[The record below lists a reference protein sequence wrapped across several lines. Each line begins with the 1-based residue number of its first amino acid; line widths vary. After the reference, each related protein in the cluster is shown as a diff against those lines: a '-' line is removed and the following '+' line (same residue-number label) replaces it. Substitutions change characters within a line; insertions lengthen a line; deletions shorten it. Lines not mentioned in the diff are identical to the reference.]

1 MAEPRVFSK
10 SLSCVPKFTSTDVMN
25 SVKMHSSTKG
35 NKLDKGYKFVHEE
48 FIHHYQ
54 ERTLFTA
61 GSAGCSTPPA
71 CTSGLQRWH
80 RPRAQGIHPEPVSEL
95 VVQKPKTVGR
105 DGQRST
111 LYKAFTGP
119 QPDPYLMAS
128 GSRLCQVQPQ
138 PLMAVLDGFLRW
150 NERELGY
157 ILWQMHECIP

>member
-10 SLSCVPKFTSTDVMN
+10 SLSCVPKFTSTDVMK

-61 GSAGCSTPPA
+61 GSAGCSTPLA

-80 RPRAQGIHPEPVSEL
+80 RESILNRLVSWWCKNPKQLAGTVRGPHCTRHLQDHSQIH
-95 VVQKPKTVGR
+95 
-105 DGQRST
+105 
-111 LYKAFTGP
+111 
-119 QPDPYLMAS
+119 
-128 GSRLCQVQPQ
+128 
-138 PLMAVLDGFLRW
+138 
-150 NERELGY
+150 
-157 ILWQMHECIP
+157 I